1 MHYFCS
7 TWEYKAIL
15 VYIFMGSFFIT
26 YQNAGLSYG
35 ELVTSSF
42 THKIFLVVILYPSF
56 IAMFM
61 NLYQYINKN
70 YCLLLRIRDRKKYA
84 QFCIHTVVGLSL
96 FLFLHV
102 VVIVLINCN
111 ITPHA
116 DFKFTHNLGYD
127 SPDFIVFLVAIMK
140 VLLTVLGIGLF
151 NLFLQFTIK
160 RRKIVGVILMFSLT
174 LLFFG
179 DKFYPCGIFVMD
191 LFNPGFQSHG
201 YMLINHIWELIVS
214 GLIYFP
220 IVFLLLYFGI
230 LKSSKKIYIGVE

>member
-84 QFCIHTVVGLSL
+84 QFCMHTVVFMSL
-96 FLFLHV
+96 FLFIHV

-127 SPDFIVFLVAIMK
+127 SPDFIVFLVEGAWRP
-140 VLLTVLGIGLF
+140 VVDVS
-151 NLFLQFTIK
+151 
-160 RRKIVGVILMFSLT
+160 RSRIVGVILMFSLT